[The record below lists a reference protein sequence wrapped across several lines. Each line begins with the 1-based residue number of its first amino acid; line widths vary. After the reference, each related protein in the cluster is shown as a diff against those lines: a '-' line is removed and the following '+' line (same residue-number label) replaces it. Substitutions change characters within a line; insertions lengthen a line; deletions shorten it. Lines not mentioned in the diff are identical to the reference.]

1 MTRHYVPTGLRR
13 TVHARAR
20 GRCEYCLLHED
31 DTPFSHH
38 YEHII
43 AVRHGGKTQ
52 SDNLALACLDC
63 NLAKGTD
70 LTAFDPVN
78 NFITRLFNPRTD
90 PWNEHFAFNGANITG
105 ITPIGRATVNFLRF
119 NDPLRVIQRQ
129 ALIKIGQ
136 DP

>member
-1 MTRHYVPTGLRR
+1 MTRHYVPAALRR

-20 GRCEYCLLHED
+20 ARCEYCLLDED

-43 AVRHGGKTQ
+43 PVRHGGKTQ
-52 SDNLALACLDC
+52 SDNLALACLEC

-70 LTAFDPVN
+70 LTAFDPEN
-78 NFITRLFNPRTD
+78 NAITRLFNPRTD
-90 PWNEHFAFNGANITG
+90 AWGEHFAFDGAKIIG
-105 ITPIGRATVNFLRF
+105 LTPAGRATANFLRF

-129 ALIKIGQ
+129 AILDIG
-136 DP
+136 